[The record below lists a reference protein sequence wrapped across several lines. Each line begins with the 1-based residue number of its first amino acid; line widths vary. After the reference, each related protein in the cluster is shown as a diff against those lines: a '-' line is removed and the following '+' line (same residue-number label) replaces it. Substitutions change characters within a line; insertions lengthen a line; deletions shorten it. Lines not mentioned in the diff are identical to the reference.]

1 MRTCRECG
9 RDESEYLDFKD
20 NANICIPCHKK
31 YMKAYRKANRR
42 KLSRQVQEWRD
53 ANRERHR
60 EASRRRYGTPD
71 GKAKHQARV
80 ERHKQLL
87 EESGRDTEK

>member
-1 MRTCRECG
+1 
-9 RDESEYLDFKD
+9 
-20 NANICIPCHKK
+20 
-31 YMKAYRKANRR
+31 MKAYRKANRA

-60 EASRRRYGTPD
+60 EASRRRYGTPE

-80 ERHKQLL
+80 ERYKQLL
-87 EESGRDTEK
+87 REDDGDTEESE